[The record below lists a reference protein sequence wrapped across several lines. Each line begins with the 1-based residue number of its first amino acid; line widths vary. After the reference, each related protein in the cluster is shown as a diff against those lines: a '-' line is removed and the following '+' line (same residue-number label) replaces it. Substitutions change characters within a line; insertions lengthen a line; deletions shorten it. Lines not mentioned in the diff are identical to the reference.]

1 MIEYD
6 PLPRALHPARLTFV
20 LGSHGAV
27 DGMCGIP
34 FWLPAASCSRAI
46 FGLQAAPWAAM
57 GLGWTPLLKFSR
69 VAGQQCELRC
79 NAVCNLQVCQCR
91 LVILCL
97 RD

>member
-1 MIEYD
+1 M
-6 PLPRALHPARLTFV
+6 

-57 GLGWTPLLKFSR
+57 GLGWAPLLKFSR
-69 VAGQQCELRC
+69 VAGQQCEIRC
-79 NAVCNLQVCQCR
+79 VKCSVQFTGLPMQTCNYVPKGWYS
-91 LVILCL
+91 VV
-97 RD
+97 